1 MVKYDQWHANMCCI
15 ALCIPYWSCRD
26 VYVQDVCGYCVF
38 LATCTHSYMANSHV
52 QCCNRQLY
60 VCVCVCVCV
69 LVVDH
74 LKSVH
79 CVCIVR
85 VK

>member
-1 MVKYDQWHANMCCI
+1 MVKYDQWHANMYFTTV
-15 ALCIPYWSCRD
+15 CIPYWSCRD

-38 LATCTHSYMANSHV
+38 LATCTHSYIRLTVMYE
-52 QCCNRQLY
+52 CCNRQLY

-69 LVVDH
+69 CDH

-79 CVCIVR
+79 CVCIVC